1 VSYRAGEIIY
11 FPGDPSDTVYT
22 QHRGRVRLSYV
33 DDSGKRLTF
42 GLIEPGQVFGETAL
56 AGEHTRRWTA
66 EALCDSELC
75 HIHRDDFLR
84 FAQNN
89 PKLALTVTRWVGE
102 RLVEIE
108 NKLEDLLFKEVPA
121 RLSRTLL
128 RLAEQYGEREGESV
142 RIGFKITHEE
152 LAQLIGSTRET
163 TSLALGELER
173 AGVLSKQRGAILL
186 EDLERLERM
195 S

>member
-1 VSYRAGEIIY
+1 
-11 FPGDPSDTVYT
+11 
-22 QHRGRVRLSYV
+22 
-33 DDSGKRLTF
+33 
-42 GLIEPGQVFGETAL
+42 
-56 AGEHTRRWTA
+56 
-66 EALCDSELC
+66 
-75 HIHRDDFLR
+75 
-84 FAQNN
+84 
-89 PKLALTVTRWVGE
+89 
-102 RLVEIE
+102 
-108 NKLEDLLFKEVPA
+108 LFKEVPA